1 MCVLLNKQQQ
11 QRTDPEVLKEK
22 AMYHLANRLI
32 QTARNSQLD
41 PDSLRIYLKG
51 LKKKYEID
59 CIASEQ
65 VDADVRW
72 P

>member
-1 MCVLLNKQQQ
+1 
-11 QRTDPEVLKEK
+11 
-22 AMYHLANRLI
+22 MYHLANRLI

-51 LKKKYEID
+51 LKKKYETD

-65 VDADVRW
+65 ITADVRC